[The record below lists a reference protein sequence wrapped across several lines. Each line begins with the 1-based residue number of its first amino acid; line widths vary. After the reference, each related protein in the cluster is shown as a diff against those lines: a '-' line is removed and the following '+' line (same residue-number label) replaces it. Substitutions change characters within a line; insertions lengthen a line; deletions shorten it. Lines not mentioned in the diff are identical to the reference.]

1 MNCIIVDDDEQV
13 RLLVATL
20 VKDTDFLHLVK
31 NCSSAVEASNLL
43 LKEKIDLIFLDVLM
57 PGMTGLEFLKT
68 LEGQKPQVV
77 MITANKEFAADAY
90 DFDVCD
96 FIAKPITRTRF
107 IKAVAKAKKLHDIQN
122 NGGSTKIESN
132 NDVVFIK
139 SNSSF
144 IKLNTKD
151 IYLIEAQVDYVAVH
165 TYTEKYIIHSTMKEL
180 KSKLPES
187 DFIRVHNSFIV
198 RTENIT
204 AIEGNSLVVNQRIIP
219 ISRSKQKDLMNRL
232 KLL

>member
-57 PGMTGLEFLKT
+57 PGMTGLELLKT
-68 LEGQKPQVV
+68 LEGQKPQVI
-77 MITANKEFAADAY
+77 MITANKEFAVDAY

-96 FIAKPITRTRF
+96 FIAKPITRSRF
-107 IKAVAKAKKLHDIQN
+107 IKAVSKAKKLHDIYTS
-122 NGGSTKIESN
+122 GDTKIESN
-132 NDVVFIK
+132 NDIVFIK

-151 IYLIEAQVDYVAVH
+151 IYLIEAQVDYVAIH
-165 TYTEKYIIHSTMKEL
+165 THTEKYIIHSTMKEL